1 MRRANGAGQNMA
13 KDPVTIVASMRVS
26 CKDICNKSTEQSS
39 NTSMA
44 TSTHTSLSY
53 GNQPFPELETQL
65 IQVLCL

>member
-1 MRRANGAGQNMA
+1 MRRGNGAGQNM
-13 KDPVTIVASMRVS
+13 DPVTIVASMRVS
-26 CKDICNKSTEQSS
+26 CKDICSKSTEQSS

-44 TSTHTSLSY
+44 TSTHASLSY